1 MGKMKTTSS
10 INQARHSVQN
20 NPIASKAQV
29 QAAQTQAQA
38 KPKKEPALKPPPEH
52 KVFTDGFGG
61 AVYGSKNPDKTL
73 KLDDGKALTNEHQR
87 LAGLEANA
95 RTEGVKGRKEGGA
108 GLSKNTN
115 FFATSF
121 GAVHTQGAYT
131 KSAGS
136 TVPPP
141 EAMKRMYHPNVH
153 DLTNDGKRV
162 SVSGMKDSSTKTP
175 GYEFSGSKVAGSDD
189 FGRTPKRNALQAGA
203 PAEAR
208 YSKPTPPS
216 ADFNTTF
223 AHSEQSD
230 AARLMAPG
238 AAKDIAASF
247 KGTLPPGSKIHA
259 VTYSG
264 HTTRFTCANCE
275 YTTGHLAKNPGLFRK
290 DLSAELQAQGFQ
302 VPKDGVRLLPIISAH
317 EKTNGV
323 RQNPQTPRR
332 PLEAGEVD
340 LKDLAG
346 KGKFIETPLANV
358 K

>member
-1 MGKMKTTSS
+1 MPKIKSTSS
-10 INQARHSVQN
+10 IKKATQSAQT

-29 QAAQTQAQA
+29 QANAAQA

-61 AVYGSKNPDKTL
+61 AVYGSKNPDKKL
-73 KLDDGKALTNEHQR
+73 KLDDGKALTTEHQR
-87 LAGLEANA
+87 LAGIESGA
-95 RTEGVKGRKEGGA
+95 RTEGIKGKKEGGA
-108 GLSKNTN
+108 ALSKNTN

-131 KSAGS
+131 KSQGS
-136 TVPPP
+136 SVPPP
-141 EAMKRMYHPNVH
+141 DAMKRKYHPNVH
-153 DLTNDGKRV
+153 DLTQGGTRI
-162 SVSGMKDSSTKTP
+162 SVSGQKDAKTS
-175 GYEFSGSKVAGSDD
+175 GYEYNGSKVDGSDA
-189 FGRTPKRNALQAGA
+189 FGRTPKRDALQAGA

-208 YSKPTPPS
+208 YSKASPPP

-223 AHSEQSD
+223 MHSEQSD
-230 AARLMAPG
+230 AAKLFKDG

-247 KGTLPPGSKIHA
+247 KGTLPPNSKIHA

-275 YTTGHLAKNPGLFRK
+275 YTTGHLAKNPDLFRK
-290 DLSAELQAQGFQ
+290 DLSAELKAQGFQ

-332 PLEAGEVD
+332 PLEGGEVD
-340 LKDLAG
+340 LKNLAG
-346 KGKFIETPLANV
+346 QGKFIETPLANV